1 MKPNSTKRSRSEA
14 AAATASDCPVGGG
27 TPFATTLAEAAGSD
41 PEFETPITVPD
52 APRDLVMSAPAAV
65 SAMTSDPAHAAPL
78 DLVMAAPAAVNAVAP
93 DQNPRVAPPAPGGNR
108 ARFLAG
114 VQPSRVSCDLS
125 NVAVTPGLRFS
136 FEAIITVVYPAS
148 TTPPERRYI
157 ELADAHGFTGIT
169 CWNSYTHAVTPDCV
183 GRVVKFTRLA
193 LTVHNGKKSLSMSKE
208 STMHVELPSHVSL
221 LADWWHG
228 LLAQPTLNALQ
239 FHDACAGI
247 VNVSGILGLIQ
258 VEEKL
263 VKGQPKNL
271 LILHLTDASGRIEVR
286 SWNHED
292 TEFKRLQ
299 EQPVLLKRVRVVL
312 FAGQKVGEM
321 LGGPNG
327 TTWSSEF
334 DSTALREYW
343 QQ

>member
-1 MKPNSTKRSRSEA
+1 MKPTSTKRSRSEA
-14 AAATASDCPVGGG
+14 AAATASDCPIGGG
-27 TPFATTLAEAAGSD
+27 AASAITLDEAARSD
-41 PEFETPITVPD
+41 PEFETPITA
-52 APRDLVMSAPAAV
+52 APAAASAMSAPAPV
-65 SAMTSDPAHAAPL
+65 APL
-78 DLVMAAPAAVNAVAP
+78 DLAMAAPAAVNAMAP
-93 DQNPRVAPPAPGGNR
+93 DQHPRVAPPAPGGNR

-148 TTPPERRYI
+148 TSPPERRYI

-169 CWNSYTHAVTPDCV
+169 CWNSYANAVTPDCV

-221 LADWWHG
+221 LAEWWHG
-228 LLAQPTLNALQ
+228 LLAQPILNALQ
-239 FHDACAGI
+239 FHDANAGI

-271 LILHLTDASGRIEVR
+271 LILHLTDSSGRIEVR
-286 SWNHED
+286 SWNHDD
-292 TEFKRLQ
+292 TDFKQFQ

-327 TTWSSEF
+327 TTWTSDF
-334 DSTALREYW
+334 DSSALREYW